1 MSASAELNRYPAK
14 PMGASFKLPADLLV
28 LIDAGVWPTPDNE
41 LKQHLTPT
49 APTDAIKRFAA
60 DEDNLYLYPPSF
72 RTVAS
77 HAKLNGFW
85 GDHAAPE
92 QLDFNNALVLG
103 DFGLGSDA
111 PIVLDYSDNRDHPS
125 VKRLQWHAEGNC
137 WVKVCET
144 FSEFANLLGLLPA

>member
-60 DEDNLYLYPPSF
+60 DEDNLYLYPPYFPHRSESRETERF
-72 RTVAS
+72 LGRSRRTRA
-77 HAKLNGFW
+77 
-85 GDHAAPE
+85 
-92 QLDFNNALVLG
+92 
-103 DFGLGSDA
+103 
-111 PIVLDYSDNRDHPS
+111 
-125 VKRLQWHAEGNC
+125 
-137 WVKVCET
+137 T
-144 FSEFANLLGLLPA
+144 